1 MDTSGA
7 IDHSRQ
13 KEKAKPL
20 VLVAWR
26 DILSD
31 DGWTRAKDVSCPT
44 FYSVGWLAYEDEDT
58 IKIASTLDYDDAFD
72 DAKAAGAGSIV
83 QLSAG
88 EFFIDLIEVREFHGS
103 LIGAGKGKTVISTV
117 PDLNVDDF
125 LNQNLNTVLLGFVG
139 GDGLLNG

>member
-1 MDTSGA
+1 VDSSGA
-7 IDHSRQ
+7 IDYSRQ

-58 IKIASTLDYDDAFD
+58 LKIASTLDFD
-72 DAKAAGAGSIV
+72 DFTDEAK
-83 QLSAG
+83 G
-88 EFFIDLIEVREFHGS
+88 EAMPIPYGITAFPKGCVVEVKY
-103 LIGAGKGKTVISTV
+103 I
-117 PDLNVDDF
+117 
-125 LNQNLNTVLLGFVG
+125 
-139 GDGLLNG
+139 